1 MTASDPDIA
10 LSIET
15 TRRGFTELTF
25 LQRGGPTA
33 GQHVDWMCSAQR
45 LCGDDCDEII
55 EACDEFPL
63 CPPSTVGEDRYPGHR
78 KGDMRKIGLT
88 PRTEWIFGLISD
100 VATEAARVASGL
112 DLTEINRAPQYME
125 YRPGLGQFDWHND
138 YSHGLPM
145 APRKLTVILQL
156 SSPEDYEGGRLQIF
170 GAEIEDMPRERG
182 TVIVFP
188 SFLFHRVT
196 PVTKGL
202 RRALV
207 SWIAGP
213 RIT

>member
-1 MTASDPDIA
+1 M
-10 LSIET
+10 
-15 TRRGFTELTF
+15 RRF

-112 DLTEINRAPQYME
+112 NMTEINRAPQYME

-138 YSHGLPM
+138 YSHGLPV
-145 APRKLTVILQL
+145 R
-156 SSPEDYEGGRLQIF
+156 
-170 GAEIEDMPRERG
+170 
-182 TVIVFP
+182 
-188 SFLFHRVT
+188 
-196 PVTKGL
+196 
-202 RRALV
+202 RRASSRLSFSFQV
-207 SWIAGP
+207 QRTMRAGGCKYSARKSRTCP
-213 RIT
+213 ESAAR